1 MNKKFEVIAIVLVII
16 MLSLPVLGE
25 INSGDSSGNSV
36 DSGKSD
42 SSSADSGKSDA
53 GSVDSGKNDAQS
65 VDSSRSDDGLMHEKA
80 REMYDNGSRM
90 REDEGM
96 MGMEFMHREDSNYGS
111 YVTFSVDNT
120 TGDVLNFG
128 ISGTSIFD
136 SIKIPGFD
144 FKDTITRGAE
154 TKVVSK
160 DGSIVIHLHDNPAAV
175 IEINPESN
183 ANLIFNL
190 ASGVRATKQDN
201 MVKIT
206 AGNNTAYIVSEKA
219 ASINIAGSQVSIDT
233 NGDTI
238 FRASPLNMPH
248 DDMEERF
255 MGEMMANRAGAEVS
269 VGKSDKYSIVN
280 YSGDVNVTVE
290 SIETDHM
297 RMKIDSSNHSG
308 KFILMNID
316 NSSLMWNEGQ
326 KITLYLD
333 NKPIKEVLTE
343 SELYSASE
351 SSYWINM
358 TGKNKLQAL
367 MFIRDF
373 STHQV
378 DIVVG
383 AAQTPG
389 QTPATTPGA
398 TKAATTPKTP
408 GFEIALGVLTIAA
421 AFIVRQRI

>member
-1 MNKKFEVIAIVLVII
+1 MNIKFKVIAIALVII

-25 INSGDSSGNSV
+25 KNGGDSSGNNM
-36 DSGKSD
+36 DSGRN
-42 SSSADSGKSDA
+42 DA
-53 GSVDSGKNDAQS
+53 GSMDLSRNNDGS
-65 VDSSRSDDGLMHEKA
+65 MHEKA

-90 REDEGM
+90 RENEGM
-96 MGMEFMHREDSNYGS
+96 MGMEFMHRDDGNYGG

-128 ISGTSIFD
+128 ISGTGIFD
-136 SIKIPGFD
+136 SIKIPGFN
-144 FKDTITRGAE
+144 FKETITSGAE

-160 DGSIVIHLHDNPAAV
+160 DGSIVIHMHDNPAAV
-175 IEINPESN
+175 IEIKAESN

-190 ASGVRATKQDN
+190 ASGVSATKQGNN

-206 AGNNTAYIVSEKA
+206 AGNITAYIVSEKA
-219 ASINIAGSQVSIDT
+219 ASINIAGSQVSITT
-233 NGDTI
+233 NGETI
-238 FRASPLNMPH
+238 FRASPVNMPH
-248 DDMEERF
+248 DDMEDRF
-255 MGEMMANRAGAEVS
+255 MEEMMTNRAGAEVS
-269 VGKSDKYSIVN
+269 VGKSDKYSVVN
-280 YSGDVNVTVE
+280 YSGNVSVTVE
-290 SIETDHM
+290 SIETNRM
-297 RMKIDSSNHSG
+297 RMMIDSSDHSG

-351 SSYWINM
+351 SSYWLSR
-358 TGKNKLQAL
+358 TGRNRMQAM

-378 DIVVG
+378 DIVVE
-383 AAQTPG
+383 AAATPG
-389 QTPATTPGA
+389 QTPAATPGA
-398 TKAATTPKTP
+398 TTAATTPRTP
-408 GFEIALGVLTIAA
+408 GFEIVLGMLTIAA
-421 AFIVRQRI
+421 AFIVRRRL